1 MSCENYE
8 FDCEALLELC
18 TLLHP
23 ILLPEI
29 RSALLHLI
37 VFFTSMLK

>member
-1 MSCENYE
+1 MQ
-8 FDCEALLELC
+8 ELC

-37 VFFTSMLK
+37 VFFFYFCTEEESSSIDK